1 MKWGKMNVFPHFYIN
16 FPLLTPSKPK
26 KFRTSP
32 YIPVTA
38 T

>member
-1 MKWGKMNVFPHFYIN
+1 MGENERFPPFLYKL
-16 FPLLTPSKPK
+16 PLLLTPSKPK
-26 KFRTSP
+26 KFRASP

>member
-1 MKWGKMNVFPHFYIN
+1 MGGNERFPPFLYKLS
-16 FPLLTPSKPK
+16 PLLTPSKPK
-26 KFRTSP
+26 KFKTSP